1 MISKLGKQYNTVEP
15 EGLLTGADYKEID
28 TIFAGRLAYLAKI
41 NGTTFKLTEGYRTPE
56 RQRELYAQ
64 YQNYLKTGKGN
75 IKLAEKPTMSWHEW
89 RLAVDTSSQPIRAMT
104 NDQLKPYGL
113 CKPIKSE
120 GWHIQPIETMGIS
133 DRKKYAPEGVEDMTR
148 EETIKLIK
156 EILNGDNT
164 EPSAWAKDEI
174 EQAKKKGITDGTRPQ
189 GYATRQEVAIMIL
202 RGLK

>member
-28 TIFAGRLAYLAKI
+28 PIFAGRLAYLAKI

-64 YQNYLKTGKGN
+64 YQNYLKTGKGS

-104 NDQLKPYGL
+104 NEQLKPYGL

>member
-1 MISKLGKQYNTVEP
+1 
-15 EGLLTGADYKEID
+15 
-28 TIFAGRLAYLAKI
+28 
-41 NGTTFKLTEGYRTPE
+41 
-56 RQRELYAQ
+56 
-64 YQNYLKTGKGN
+64 
-75 IKLAEKPTMSWHEW
+75 
-89 RLAVDTSSQPIRAMT
+89 
-104 NDQLKPYGL
+104 
-113 CKPIKSE
+113 
-120 GWHIQPIETMGIS
+120 
-133 DRKKYAPEGVEDMTR
+133 MTR